1 MRPGERPRQ
10 ERIPR
15 SGAVPAIVSGMT
27 YRVQYTVEA
36 RATIDALPVERRELL
51 ERALGVLARD
61 PYHKTATAPIGPD
74 EHLRKAYA
82 APGVVVEFM
91 VADHVLVVVVLQ
103 VFDELQY
110 LIEEADAR

>member
-1 MRPGERPRQ
+1 
-10 ERIPR
+10 
-15 SGAVPAIVSGMT
+15 MT

-36 RATIDALPVERRELL
+36 KAAIDALPAERRDLL
-51 ERALGVLARD
+51 ERALAVLARD

-110 LIEEADAR
+110 LIDETDAR

>member
-1 MRPGERPRQ
+1 
-10 ERIPR
+10 
-15 SGAVPAIVSGMT
+15 MT
-27 YRVQYTVEA
+27 YRVQFTVEA
-36 RATIDALPVERRELL
+36 KATIDALPAERRDLL

-103 VFDELQY
+103 IFDELQY
-110 LIEEADAR
+110 LIDETDAR